1 MFELNKKDVEKSKKE
16 FEKLLDGYFSEKR
29 NISEGKV
36 TKGKVVALEKGFVIV
51 DVGLK
56 AEGKIPIREF
66 TNLDEN
72 VDIKVGD
79 EIEVFVEKIEN
90 ILGFRT
96 DYSVKNGAKEIY
108 QALQDNIVTDNIKT
122 KTVEW
127 YKHLL
132 NNPEDSK
139 KFFINNTLF

>member
-29 NISEGKV
+29 NVSEGKV
-36 TKGKVVALEKGFVIV
+36 TKGRVVALEKGFVIV

-66 TNLDEN
+66 SNLDEI

-79 EIEVFVEKIEN
+79 E
-90 ILGFRT
+90 L
-96 DYSVKNGAKEIY
+96 
-108 QALQDNIVTDNIKT
+108 
-122 KTVEW
+122 
-127 YKHLL
+127 
-132 NNPEDSK
+132 P
-139 KFFINNTLF
+139 TLTRLISGDLVMAYGTIGVN